1 VNPNTSLL
9 TALYVLQSLLESSV
23 SRKTNQKVLMLGW
36 LSVGTIP
43 CLSTPDAFDDIR
55 PLASRSSPSLLCIY
69 INTARS
75 LEERMD
81 ETNCAADTPFPFA
94 LPNKHDHRTV
104 YYTYCLPSPH
114 TT

>member
-1 VNPNTSLL
+1 
-9 TALYVLQSLLESSV
+9 
-23 SRKTNQKVLMLGW
+23 
-36 LSVGTIP
+36 
-43 CLSTPDAFDDIR
+43 
-55 PLASRSSPSLLCIY
+55 
-69 INTARS
+69 
-75 LEERMD
+75 MD